1 MVNIIGIWIILHIES
16 MKMLQR
22 WQIWVE
28 RCFSAEFSQVF
39 NSRFE
44 FTCTPFAWIAR
55 ISFAVWGAFTAA
67 VGGALIRPMSSEFC
81 PEAASPFSGWIRFIL
96 PLFGVLMFL
105 FCDCWKAIG
114 FIGTATYN
122 WSPII
127 IVSPG
132 LMFSVMDFA
141 FCSVLSVFTA

>member
-1 MVNIIGIWIILHIES
+1 

-28 RCFSAEFSQVF
+28 SCFSAKFSQVF
-39 NSRFE
+39 DSRFE
-44 FTCTPFAWIAR
+44 FEFTCIPFAWIAR
-55 ISFAVWGAFTAA
+55 ISLAVWGAFTAA
-67 VGGALIRPMSSEFC
+67 VDGALIRPMSSEFC
-81 PEAASPFSGWIRFIL
+81 SEAASPFSAWIGFML
-96 PLFGVLMFL
+96 LLFGALLFL
-105 FCDCWKAIG
+105 FCDCWKVIG

-141 FCSVLSVFTA
+141 FCCSALSVFAA